1 MVKRELNNN
10 KYKGLTGVIYRK
22 MIKIAKTDMG
32 TFCGIDKRY
41 IALYGY
47 FIAITMGYIGT
58 LLLSFLIF
66 MSIAST
72 LIRII
77 MWK

>member
-1 MVKRELNNN
+1 MAKRELNNK

-41 IALYGY
+41 IAIYGY
-47 FIAITMGYIGT
+47 LIAITIGYIGIG
-58 LLLSFLIF
+58 LLSFLIY
-66 MSIAST
+66 MSFASN
-72 LIRII
+72 LIKIL
-77 MWK
+77 M

>member
-1 MVKRELNNN
+1 MAKRELNNK
-10 KYKGLTGVIYRK
+10 KYKGLTGLICRD
-22 MIKIAKTDMG
+22 MEKIAKTDMG

-58 LLLSFLIF
+58 VLLSFVIF
-66 MSIAST
+66 ISIANS

-77 MWK
+77 M

>member
-10 KYKGLTGVIYRK
+10 KYKGLTGILCK
-22 MIKIAKTDMG
+22 KIEKIAKTDMG

-41 IALYGY
+41 IAVYGY
-47 FIAITMGYIGT
+47 LIAITIGYIGT

-66 MSIAST
+66 MSVSSN
-72 LIRII
+72 LLQVL
-77 MWK
+77 M